1 MNEQYISIRRI
12 LDDLMA
18 HPMLQNL
25 TMERAINYAVDFIR
39 IVGCPQFY
47 IEKTE
52 VIPVDNYRGK
62 LPCDFYSIIQVRD
75 SKTHSAYRHTSDSF
89 HMSECKHSVVPT
101 YKIQGNVIFT
111 STKDSDLEIAY
122 NAYNLDEDGY
132 IMLPDNSS
140 FIRAL
145 EAYIKVKQFTILFDM
160 GKMQAG
166 ILQNAQQEYAWAVG
180 DCQSE
185 FNRMSI
191 DEMESFTNSW
201 RTLLIRDNQQREGF
215 ARLGNRQNIKV
226 H

>member
-18 HPMLQNL
+18 HPMLQDL

-47 IEKTE
+47 SEKIEQIE
-52 VIPVDNYRGK
+52 IDNYRGK

-75 SKTHSAYRHTSDSF
+75 PNSHICYKHASDTFHTSG
-89 HMSECKHSVVPT
+89 CKHADIT

-111 STKDSDLEIAY
+111 STKEGTIEIAY

-166 ILQNAQQEYAWAVG
+166 VLQNAQQEYAWAVG

>member
-1 MNEQYISIRRI
+1 MNEQYISIKRI

-18 HPMLQNL
+18 HPLLQDL
-25 TMERAINYAVDFIR
+25 SMERAINYAVDFIR

-52 VIPVDNYRGK
+52 VIPIDNYRGK

-75 SKTHSAYRHTSDSF
+75 NKSHSTYKHTSDSF
-89 HMSECKHSVVPT
+89 HMSECKHSAVPS

-111 STKDSDLEIAY
+111 STKDNDLEIAY
-122 NAYNLDEDGY
+122 NAYSLDDEGY

-145 EAYIKVKQFTILFDM
+145 ESYIKVKQFTILFDL
-160 GKMQAG
+160 GKLQAG

-185 FNRMSI
+185 FNRLTI
-191 DEMESFTNSW
+191 DKAEAFANSW
-201 RTLLIRDNQQREGF
+201 KTLLIKDNQQKQGF
-215 ARLGNRQNIKV
+215 ARHNVEQIIKK

>member
-1 MNEQYISIRRI
+1 MNEQYISIKRI

-18 HPMLQNL
+18 HPLLQDL
-25 TMERAINYAVDFIR
+25 SMERAINYAVDFIR

-47 IEKTE
+47 SEKIEQIE
-52 VIPVDNYRGK
+52 IDNYRGK

-75 SKTHSAYRHTSDSF
+75 PNSHICYKHASDTFHT
-89 HMSECKHSVVPT
+89 SECKHADMT

-111 STKDSDLEIAY
+111 STKEGTIEIAY

-145 EAYIKVKQFTILFDM
+145 EAYIKVKQFTTLFDM

-201 RTLLIRDNQQREGF
+201 RTLLIKDNQQREGF
-215 ARLGNRQNIKV
+215 ARLGNRQNIKL